1 MKHGLK
7 QRKLNRTSAHRKAL
21 FANMAAALIKHEQI
35 ITTVPKAKELRPY
48 VEKLVTLAKKGGLSN
63 RRAAISTLRDQDMV
77 AKLFDTLAPRYQDR
91 PGGYTRVLKAGF
103 RYGDAAPI
111 AVIEFVDRDVT
122 AKGQDSGP
130 VFTDEAIEAAGQA
143 DEMSV
148 PKEAVKKANKKKA
161 GKTEEV
167 AEAAAEEKPQAEKKK
182 KAAPKKKKAEESA
195 E

>member
-7 QRKLNRTSAHRKAL
+7 QRKLNRTSSHRKAL

-35 ITTVPKAKELRPY
+35 ITTLPKAKELRPF
-48 VEKLVTLAKKGGLSN
+48 VEKLVTLGKKGTLAD
-63 RRAAISTLRDQDMV
+63 RRAAIATLRDEAMV
-77 AKLFDTLAPRYQDR
+77 QKLFDTLATRYADR

-111 AVIEFVDRDVT
+111 AVIEFVDRDPA
-122 AKGQDSGP
+122 AKGQDSGQD
-130 VFTDEAIEAAGQA
+130 FTQEEVTTGKVDETT
-143 DEMSV
+143 V

-161 GKTEEV
+161 EEAS
-167 AEAAAEEKPQAEKKK
+167 AEPKK
-182 KAAPKKKKAEESA
+182 KAAPKKKKAEDKA